1 MCKVEKGLNKA
12 KGGERMRPKRYP
24 YCGNKKQAEL
34 NQLAD
39 RMLTAEV
46 QIEQLARVVYRTSSP
61 SGVSETS

>member
-1 MCKVEKGLNKA
+1 
-12 KGGERMRPKRYP
+12 MRPKRYP
-24 YCGNKKQAEL
+24 YRGNKKQAEL

>member
-1 MCKVEKGLNKA
+1 
-12 KGGERMRPKRYP
+12 MRPKRYP
-24 YCGNKKQAEL
+24 YCGDKKQAEL

>member
-1 MCKVEKGLNKA
+1 MK
-12 KGGERMRPKRYP
+12 PKRYP
-24 YCGNKKQAEL
+24 YCGKKKQAEL

-46 QIEQLARVVYRTSSP
+46 QINQLARVVYRTSSWP